1 MPFQPFSREHLAAVA
16 IGICITSAMLVTAK
30 SKNQHRPL
38 ITRILAF
45 TNLAAYPLNLIAWQ
59 THDQAVGLENLLPL
73 HLCDIA
79 AFIAGLALLTGNYLL
94 RTLTYFWGLA
104 ATLQALI
111 TPAISADFL
120 SPPFISFFVQH
131 FAIVAAAI
139 HIPLVEGWR
148 PKSPLWKSPFDAYL
162 AAFGY
167 MVFSIAINQWLGT
180 NFGFTSR
187 PPENASMID
196 HLGPWPWY
204 LASFQPLAFTLFF
217 ILAIPLHRSRP
228 DNLPGPC
235 E

>member
-1 MPFQPFSREHLAAVA
+1 MPFEPFSREHLAAVM
-16 IGICITSAMLVTAK
+16 IGSCITGLLLTTAK
-30 SKNQHRPL
+30 SKSQHRPL

-59 THDQAVGLENLLPL
+59 THDRPISLENLLPL

-79 AFIAGLALLTGNYLL
+79 AFIAGFALLTGNSLL

-111 TPAISADFL
+111 TPAISADFF
-120 SPPFISFFVQH
+120 SPPFISFFIQH

-139 HIPLVEGWR
+139 YIPLVQGWR

-162 AAFGY
+162 GALAY
-167 MVFSIAINQWLGT
+167 MLFSIAINQWLGT

-204 LASFQPLAFTLFF
+204 LATFQPLAFTLFL
-217 ILAIPLHRSRP
+217 ILAIPLRQSPATRP
-228 DNLPGPC
+228 PTP
-235 E
+235 

>member
-1 MPFQPFSREHLAAVA
+1 MPFEPFSREHLAAVV
-16 IGICITSAMLVTAK
+16 IGSCITATLLVAAK
-30 SKNQHRPL
+30 SNPRRQ
-38 ITRILAF
+38 IIVTRLLAF
-45 TNLAAYPLNLIAWQ
+45 TNLAAYPINLIAWK
-59 THDQAVGLENLLPL
+59 THDQAISLENILPL

-79 AFIAGLALLTGNYLL
+79 AFVAGLALLTGNPLL

-111 TPAISADFL
+111 TPALSADFL
-120 SPPFISFFVQH
+120 TPPFISFFIQH

-162 AAFGY
+162 GALAY
-167 MVFSIAINQWLGT
+167 MLFSIAINQWLGT

-187 PPENASMID
+187 PPDKASMID

-204 LASFQPLAFTLFF
+204 LASFQPLAFSLFF
-217 ILAIPLHRSRP
+217 ILAIPLRRLKAPRP
-228 DNLPGPC
+228 DTT
-235 E
+235 

>member
-1 MPFQPFSREHLAAVA
+1 MPFQPFSREHLAAVTL
-16 IGICITSAMLVTAK
+16 GTFITTVLLVAAK
-30 SKNQHRPL
+30 SKPQRQST
-38 ITRILAF
+38 ITRLLAYI
-45 TNLAAYPLNLIAWQ
+45 NLAAYPLNLIAWQ
-59 THDQAVGLENLLPL
+59 THERKAGLENILPL

-79 AFIAGLALLTGNYLL
+79 AFVAGLALLTGNHLL

-111 TPAISADFL
+111 TPAISANFL
-120 SPPFISFFVQH
+120 SFPFVSFFIQH

-162 AAFGY
+162 GALAY
-167 MVFSIAINQWLGT
+167 MLFSIAINQWLGT

-187 PPENASMID
+187 PPDNASMID

-217 ILAIPLHRSRP
+217 ILALPLQDPKKR
-228 DNLPGPC
+228 
-235 E
+235 

>member
-1 MPFQPFSREHLAAVA
+1 MPFQAFSREHLIVVLIGSSITAALLIA
-16 IGICITSAMLVTAK
+16 AK
-30 SKNQHRPL
+30 SNSRRQII
-38 ITRILAF
+38 ITRLLAII
-45 TNLAAYPLNLIAWQ
+45 NLAAYPLNLVAWK
-59 THDQAVGLENLLPL
+59 THGQAAGLENLLPL

-79 AFIAGLALLTGNYLL
+79 AFVAGLALLTGNHLL
-94 RTLTYFWGLA
+94 RSLTYFWGLA

-111 TPAISADFL
+111 TPAISANFL
-120 SPPFISFFVQH
+120 TLPFVSFFIQH

-162 AAFGY
+162 GAFAY

-187 PPENASMID
+187 PPDAASVID

-204 LASFQPLAFTLFF
+204 LASFQPLAFSLFF
-217 ILAIPLHRSRP
+217 ILALPLRSLK
-228 DNLPGPC
+228 N
-235 E
+235 

>member
-1 MPFQPFSREHLAAVA
+1 MPFQPFSREHLAAVTLGV
-16 IGICITSAMLVTAK
+16 IITATLLVAAK
-30 SKNQHRPL
+30 SNTRRQHL
-38 ITRILAF
+38 ITRLLACI
-45 TNLAAYPLNLIAWQ
+45 NLAAYPLNLIAWQ
-59 THDQAVGLENLLPL
+59 THEREAGLENILPL

-79 AFIAGLALLTGNYLL
+79 AFVAGLALLTGNQLL

-111 TPAISADFL
+111 TPAISTNFL
-120 SPPFISFFVQH
+120 SFPFISFFIQH

-162 AAFGY
+162 GALAY
-167 MVFSIAINQWLGT
+167 MLFSIAINQWLGT
-180 NFGFTSR
+180 NFGFTAR
-187 PPENASMID
+187 PPDSASMID

-217 ILAIPLHRSRP
+217 ILALPLKRP
-228 DNLPGPC
+228 KNL
-235 E
+235 